1 MSTAIKLLFFFISF
15 FISNI
20 ESSAQF
26 QSIQTNHYRDSA
38 AIKRQIVELEN
49 AFGHATVK
57 KDILKLKELISD
69 DFVGIVSSGAVMTKA
84 QIIGEIE
91 DGTND
96 IQVDSAANME
106 VRLFGNVAVVNGKL
120 FMQGKMNANPYKG
133 VLSFT
138 DVWVF
143 RSEKWQVANFQE
155 TKTTTGIKH

>member
-1 MSTAIKLLFFFISF
+1 MSSAIKLLSFFISF
-15 FISNI
+15 LISNI

-26 QSIQTNHYRDSA
+26 QSNQTNQFKNSA
-38 AIKRQIVELEN
+38 RIKRQIIELEN
-49 AFGHATVK
+49 TFGHATVK
-57 KDILKLKELISD
+57 KDIVRLKEIISD

-120 FMQGKMNANPYKG
+120 FMQGKMNGNPYKG
-133 VLSFT
+133 VVSFT
-138 DVWVF
+138 DVWVL
-143 RSEKWQVANFQE
+143 RSKKWQVVNFQE
-155 TKTTTGIKH
+155 TKLQQE